1 MNPDYSLNETAYYN
15 YSPVYLATTSA
26 LSYGLGF
33 AAVASVIVHTIL
45 YHRNA
50 VWHGLLASLGR
61 RSEQKTD
68 VHGRVCIF
76 PHPPGARAP

>member
-45 YHRNA
+45 YHRDA

-61 RSEQKTD
+61 RSAQKTD
-68 VHGRVCIF
+68 VHGRVCI
-76 PHPPGARAP
+76 PPLP